1 MSPIEIILLAAL
13 GAVGWTYA
21 GYPLAIAL
29 VARLAP
35 RPVERRNAVLPTVSV
50 VVVAHDAAAAL
61 AAKLENLRALD
72 YPEDRIEFI
81 VASDGSRDGTA
92 ALLRDQSD
100 ARVKPLL
107 HPTQRGKSACL
118 ADAVWAAR
126 GEIVVFTDVRQ
137 RLEPDAVRALV
148 ASLSDPRVGAVS
160 GELRFVER
168 AADGHPYAASVGAYW
183 RYEKWLRRNESASG
197 SCIGVTGA
205 IYAAR
210 RALLPAIPA
219 GLVLDDV
226 YVPMSIALS
235 GARVVFEPAAI
246 AWDEPS
252 IDAAAESRRKRRT
265 LAGNYQLVAQC
276 PALLDPVRNP
286 LWLRF
291 VSHKLMRLAAPWLL
305 VVAFVANFAL
315 VDHASHWAALFAAQV
330 AAYAIAAA
338 AIVLPRVRAFAPA
351 RLAATFVEMNAYAAL
366 ALFDWLGG
374 RNLHL
379 WRGPAAVKGAAR

>member
-1 MSPIEIILLAAL
+1 MTPAELVLVVALAAV
-13 GAVGWTYA
+13 AWAYA
-21 GYPLAIAL
+21 GYPLAIA
-29 VARLAP
+29 VAARLAP
-35 RPVERRNAVLPTVSV
+35 KPLARRNAVLPTVSV
-50 VVVAHDAAAAL
+50 VVVAHDAAEAL
-61 AAKLENLRALD
+61 AAKLENLLALE

-92 ALLRDQSD
+92 ALLRGQADSRIR
-100 ARVKPLL
+100 AMI
-107 HPTQRGKSACL
+107 HPTRRGKSACL
-118 ADAVWAAR
+118 ADAIWAAR

-137 RLEPDAVRALV
+137 RLEPDAVRAL
-148 ASLSDPRVGAVS
+148 AAALSDPRVGAVS

-168 AADGHPYAASVGAYW
+168 AADGNRYAASVGAYW

-210 RALLPAIPA
+210 RALLPSIPA

-226 YVPMSIALS
+226 YVPMAIALS
-235 GARVVFEPAAI
+235 GARVVFEPAAV

-252 IDAAAESRRKRRT
+252 ADAAAESRRKRRT
-265 LAGNYQLVAQC
+265 LAGNYQLVALC
-276 PALLDPVRNP
+276 PALLDPIRNP

-305 VVAFVANFAL
+305 VAAFVANFAL
-315 VDHASHWAALFAAQV
+315 VDDAPAFAALFAAQV
-330 AAYAIAAA
+330 AAYAVAAA
-338 AIVLPRVRAFAPA
+338 AIVVPRVRAFAPA

-374 RNLHL
+374 RDLHL
-379 WRGPAAVKGAAR
+379 WRGTPAATETAR